1 VNVTKS
7 IVRQT
12 WRGNTLTGNYV
23 GGLTANGTACRNGV
37 GNGPILITGDLTIGH
52 SNFFNPTFRVEF
64 ANSIGQPGVCTFTG
78 GYAQEG
84 KLGKVTG
91 GTFSCTI
98 TGVSNPPVGTF
109 TLTQIEANTNGLT
122 ARFNGADQ
130 NCTYDGFFGG
140 VRDVL

>member
-1 VNVTKS
+1 
-7 IVRQT
+7 
-12 WRGNTLTGNYV
+12 
-23 GGLTANGTACRNGV
+23 
-37 GNGPILITGDLTIGH
+37 
-52 SNFFNPTFRVEF
+52 
-64 ANSIGQPGVCTFTG
+64 
-78 GYAQEG
+78 
-84 KLGKVTG
+84 VTG